1 MRVKLDVNEIDVARM
16 TLGMDATIDVDAL
29 PGRPFHGVVKKIAP
43 ASRDSA
49 NSSVQSQATSTADN
63 VVKFQVEIRIVDPTE
78 TIRSGMSAKVTIV
91 TARRNGVLIVPIEFV
106 VRDGPKAYVEFEP
119 ASPKEKP
126 SRREVKLGLVTGSQA
141 EIVSG
146 VKVGD
151 KLHRPE
157 FGGPK
162 RKGFMEAGGDE

>member
-1 MRVKLDVNEIDVARM
+1 LSSFSSGSTIVKIEDRSAMRVKLDVTEIDVARM

-119 ASPKEKP
+119 AS
-126 SRREVKLGLVTGSQA
+126 
-141 EIVSG
+141 
-146 VKVGD
+146 
-151 KLHRPE
+151 
-157 FGGPK
+157 
-162 RKGFMEAGGDE
+162 